1 MTPPTASIPTKS
13 PKITARQLQRRAYVY
28 VRQSSPKQLYHHRE
42 GRENQYALVEHAAAL
57 GWPEEMIRVIDSDL
71 GLSGQS
77 SGNREGFKE
86 LVSEVSLGYAGII
99 FCYEA
104 SRLARNNADWYS
116 LLDVA
121 ALKATLIAD
130 TDGVFDPC
138 DHNDRMLLG
147 LRGMMSEAEL
157 HLLRARMDAGRMRQ
171 VERGTYRQV
180 LPTGLQ
186 RLSDGQVVKDPDRH
200 VQKTISLLFERFEEL
215 GSAQKVLRSLRDD
228 GVMLPRRQVA
238 GERAGQLLWRRPND
252 AAIYDILRNP
262 AYAGAFV
269 YGRHGQDPDREPGS
283 VRRIHKP
290 IAEWIAVHKDV
301 YPAYV
306 SWEEFVAIHRRLDE
320 NGYNFAANKAG
331 ATRAGQA
338 LLSGLVF
345 CGNCG
350 RHMRVHYRDG
360 EVGCRYICDGAKT
373 SYGGPICFYLQG
385 DPVDKAVVEAFFD
398 AVKPSEIALLDEVLE
413 GQQADHERL
422 LEHRRDAAKSASY
435 EARLAEKR
443 YREVDP
449 ENRLVASELES
460 GWEAALRNLNSA
472 KEELERFERERT
484 EPTLDPDLRE
494 QLADLSGRLP
504 ELWNSGRLKPEH
516 KKELLR
522 SLIERIILSRPRPDT
537 IGVKIVWVSSAISEL
552 EVHPRV
558 VREADLSTYEQLVAR
573 TLELVEEG
581 YTDKVIARMLTEEG
595 FRSAR
600 NLEGVP
606 RSVIQKLRAKRG
618 IPSVN
623 HRFRSQEKVDGRW
636 TILGLSRKLGVD
648 RNWFYKRIKKG
659 DIPAE
664 RQPKTGHYLVGDDPE
679 LIAAL
684 EREVIKN
691 KGKRF
696 T

>member
-1 MTPPTASIPTKS
+1 MV
-13 PKITARQLQRRAYVY
+13 Q
-28 VRQSSPKQLYHHRE
+28 
-42 GRENQYALVEHAAAL
+42 
-57 GWPEEMIRVIDSDL
+57 VIDSDL

-77 SGNREGFKE
+77 SSSREGFKD
-86 LVSEVSLGYAGII
+86 LVNEVSLGHAGII
-99 FCYEA
+99 LCYEA

-121 ALKATLIAD
+121 AVRGTLIAD

-157 HLLRARMDAGRMRQ
+157 HLLRARLDAGRLRQ
-171 VERGTYRQV
+171 VHQGTYRQV

-186 RLSDGQVVKDPDRH
+186 RLSDGQVVKDPDQH
-200 VQKTISLLFERFEEL
+200 VQKTLSLVFERFGEL
-215 GSAQKVLRSLRDD
+215 GSAQKVLRSFRDD
-228 GVMLPRRQVA
+228 GVMVPRRQVA
-238 GERAGQLLWRRPND
+238 GERAGQLIWRRPNE

-283 VRRIHKP
+283 TRRVHKP
-290 IAEWIAVHKDV
+290 MEEWIAIHHDV

-320 NGYNFAANKAG
+320 NGYDFAANRPG

-350 RHMRVHYRDG
+350 RHMRVHYRDKG
-360 EVGCRYICDGAKT
+360 EGLRYICDGAKN
-373 SYGGPICFYLQG
+373 SYGSSVCFYLQG
-385 DPVDKAVVEAFFD
+385 AAVDLAVVEAFFE

-422 LEHRRDAAKSASY
+422 LEHHRDAVKSATY
-435 EARLAEKR
+435 QARLAEKR

-460 GWEAALRNLNSA
+460 GWEAALRNLTSA
-472 KEELERFERERT
+472 REELERFERERP
-484 EPTLDPDLRE
+484 EPKLDPELRE

-522 SLIERIILSRPRPDT
+522 SLIERIILSRPCPDT

-552 EVHPRV
+552 EVHPKV

-573 TLELVEEG
+573 TLELVEES
-581 YTDKVIARMLTEEG
+581 YTDKAIARILTEEG
-595 FRSAR
+595 FRSAH
-600 NLEGVP
+600 NLQGVS
-606 RSVIQKLRAKRG
+606 RIVVQKLRLKRG

-636 TILGLSRKLGVD
+636 TILGLSRKFGVD
-648 RNWFYKRIKKG
+648 RNWFYPRLKSG
-659 DIPAE
+659 AIPAE
-664 RQPKTGHYLVGDDPE
+664 RNPKTGHYLVEDDPPP
-679 LIAAL
+679 
-684 EREVIKN
+684 
-691 KGKRF
+691 
-696 T
+696 